1 MRKTSKKHT
10 YRDWSDT
17 VQDISLI
24 VATDASMSMLQ
35 AAVDRCNNIGISYGA
50 TDYERREAI
59 GNAVFGTGYHVDRND
74 KIARLSDLISLREV
88 SPGNPDALPCVKFRV
103 HAKLEDGMEYLS
115 DETHELLDATGD
127 IVTSNRHLDTDVAPL
142 IEASRALDA
151 YASDV
156 EREVYRQLS
165 HAVEELKLQKRVS
178 VLVIRASD
186 ETPRVVFDLY
196 LDGNWGNACIGA
208 TLKDGSMIGTFEA
221 SAVNAIR
228 DVAKTLAIDAAI
240 VARFVRRSLQNALD
254 KFECWN
260 FGEDHERHERQG
272 EAA

>member
-17 VQDISLI
+17 VEEINLI

-35 AAVDRCNNIGISYGA
+35 AAVDHCNNIGISYGA

-59 GNAVFGTGYHVDRND
+59 SNAVFGTGYHVDRSN
-74 KIARLSDLISLREV
+74 KIARLSDLISLLEL
-88 SPGNPDALPCVKFRV
+88 SLGDAEARPCVKFRV
-103 HAKLEDGMEYLS
+103 HAKLEEGREYLS
-115 DETHELLDATGD
+115 DETHEFLDANGD
-127 IVTSNRHLDTDVAPL
+127 IVSVNRHLDTNVAPL

-165 HAVEELKLQKRVS
+165 HAVQELKLQKRVS

-186 ETPRVVFDLY
+186 TTLRVVFDLY
-196 LDGNWGNACIGA
+196 LDRNFGHACLGA
-208 TLKDGSMIGTFEA
+208 TVKDGSMIGTFEA
-221 SAVNAIR
+221 SAVSAIR
-228 DVAKTLAIDAAI
+228 NLAKTLAIDAAV
-240 VARFVRRSLQNALD
+240 VARFVRRKLQNALD
-254 KFECWN
+254 NFEYWN
-260 FGEDHERHERQG
+260 FGDELAEQEWRS
-272 EAA
+272 